1 VYFDNVGGSTLET
14 MLRLMNVH
22 GRIACCGAVSQY
34 DTSDPGPGPSGI
46 PGLLVTKRLRA
57 EGFLV
62 SDFFADWASA
72 EDRLAA
78 WMESGELTALE
89 DVMDGLES
97 APHALV
103 GLLAGDNVGKRIV
116 RVAPDP

>member
-1 VYFDNVGGSTLET
+1 MVRCRSTTPLIRVRVRPGS
-14 MLRLMNVH
+14 RVC
-22 GRIACCGAVSQY
+22 I
-34 DTSDPGPGPSGI
+34 
-46 PGLLVTKRLRA
+46 VTKRLRV

-62 SDFFADWASA
+62 SDFFAAWPAA
-72 EDRLAA
+72 EERLAG
-78 WMESGELTALE
+78 WIESGELTVLE

-103 GLLAGDNVGKRIV
+103 GLLAGDNIGKRIV